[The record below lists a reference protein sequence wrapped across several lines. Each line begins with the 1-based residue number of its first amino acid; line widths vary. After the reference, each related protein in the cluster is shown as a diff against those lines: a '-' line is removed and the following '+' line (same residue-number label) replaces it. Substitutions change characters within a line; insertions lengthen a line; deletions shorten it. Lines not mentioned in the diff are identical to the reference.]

1 MSRMTLGDQIEHYN
15 LEIAK
20 LNNEIMNEQKALRE
34 SEGQ

>member
-1 MSRMTLGDQIEHYN
+1 MTLGDQIEHYN

-34 SEGQ
+34 SEAQ